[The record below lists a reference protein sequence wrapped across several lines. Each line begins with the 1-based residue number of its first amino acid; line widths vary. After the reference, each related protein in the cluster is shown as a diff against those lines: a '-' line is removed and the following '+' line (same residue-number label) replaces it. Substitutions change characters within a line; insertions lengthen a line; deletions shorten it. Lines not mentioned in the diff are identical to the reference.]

1 MKYFLPQPPA
11 IVRDVGGGP
20 GGHACWL
27 AQLGYKVHLI
37 DIVPLHVDLAHQ
49 ASETQPEHPLVS
61 VSVGDARKLAWA
73 DESSDTVLLL
83 GPMYHLTK
91 RHDRI
96 TALREAH
103 RVLREKGVLMAVE
116 ISRFAS
122 ALDGLFRGFLDDPAF
137 VQIVERDLR
146 DGQHR
151 NPTGN
156 SNYFMD
162 TFFHHPNEL
171 EAEAAEA
178 GFHVKGVYGVEGPG
192 WLLQNFEEHWNDDG
206 RRQRML
212 TIARAL
218 ETEPT
223 LYGMSAHLM
232 LVGHK

>member
-1 MKYFLPQPPA
+1 MTYRSQPNSPTQEEIAEHYASGYEAKRHATRAGKLDKVRTQELMKYFLPQPPA

-20 GGHACWL
+20 GSHACWL
-27 AQLGYKVHLI
+27 AQLGYEVHLI

-49 ASETQPEHPLVS
+49 ASETQPEHPLAS

-73 DESSDTVLLL
+73 DESSDTVLLF

-103 RVLREKGVLMAVE
+103 RVLREKGVLMAVG

-162 TFFHHPNEL
+162 TFFHRSQR
-171 EAEAAEA
+171 
-178 GFHVKGVYGVEGPG
+178 VISSS
-192 WLLQNFEEHWNDDG
+192 LLLPLFY
-206 RRQRML
+206 
-212 TIARAL
+212 I
-218 ETEPT
+218 
-223 LYGMSAHLM
+223 
-232 LVGHK
+232 